1 MTRRERWASNDKSG
15 GTRIMEDVLIAVE
28 EYGLPLI
35 LLLGAIYALYRFMV
49 FSLYEVKNE
58 FGARHK
64 KNAEDMQEVKILLA
78 EIKLLLRE
86 KK

>member
-1 MTRRERWASNDKSG
+1 
-15 GTRIMEDVLIAVE
+15 
-28 EYGLPLI
+28 
-35 LLLGAIYALYRFMV
+35 MV

-64 KNAEDMQEVKILLA
+64 KNAEDMQEVKISLA
-78 EIKLLLRE
+78 EIKLLLQE

>member
-1 MTRRERWASNDKSG
+1 
-15 GTRIMEDVLIAVE
+15 MEDILNAIE
-28 EYGLPLI
+28 DYGLPLV

-78 EIKLLLRE
+78 EIKLLVGSN
-86 KK
+86 K

>member
-1 MTRRERWASNDKSG
+1 
-15 GTRIMEDVLIAVE
+15 MEDIFNAVE
-28 EYGLPLI
+28 DYGLPLV

-78 EIKLLLRE
+78 EIKLLVG
-86 KK
+86 KNK

>member
-1 MTRRERWASNDKSG
+1 
-15 GTRIMEDVLIAVE
+15 MEDILNAVE
-28 EYGLPLI
+28 DYGLPLV

-49 FSLYEVKNE
+49 FSLYQVKNE

-64 KNAEDMQEVKILLA
+64 KNAEDMQEVKISLA
-78 EIKLLLRE
+78 EIKLLLQE

>member
-1 MTRRERWASNDKSG
+1 
-15 GTRIMEDVLIAVE
+15 MEDVLIAVE

-78 EIKLLLRE
+78 EIKLLVE
-86 KK
+86 SNK

>member
-1 MTRRERWASNDKSG
+1 
-15 GTRIMEDVLIAVE
+15 MEDILNAIE
-28 EYGLPLI
+28 DYGLPVV

-78 EIKLLLRE
+78 EIKLLVE
-86 KK
+86 SNK

>member
-1 MTRRERWASNDKSG
+1 MTDLIG
-15 GTRIMEDVLIAVE
+15 GLSLVED
-28 EYGLPLI
+28 YGLPLV

-58 FGARHK
+58 FGSHHK
-64 KNAEDMQEVKILLA
+64 RNAKDMQEVKILLA

-86 KK
+86 RQ

>member
-1 MTRRERWASNDKSG
+1 
-15 GTRIMEDVLIAVE
+15 MEDILNAIE
-28 EYGLPLI
+28 DYGLPLV

-78 EIKLLLRE
+78 EIKLLVE
-86 KK
+86 SNK

>member
-1 MTRRERWASNDKSG
+1 
-15 GTRIMEDVLIAVE
+15 MEDVLVAIE
-28 EYGLPLI
+28 DYGLPLI

-86 KK
+86 RGGE

>member
-1 MTRRERWASNDKSG
+1 
-15 GTRIMEDVLIAVE
+15 MEEVLIAVE

-35 LLLGAIYALYRFMV
+35 LLLGAIYTLYRFMV

-64 KNAEDMQEVKILLA
+64 KNAEDMQEVKIALA
-78 EIKLLLRE
+78 EIKLLIQE